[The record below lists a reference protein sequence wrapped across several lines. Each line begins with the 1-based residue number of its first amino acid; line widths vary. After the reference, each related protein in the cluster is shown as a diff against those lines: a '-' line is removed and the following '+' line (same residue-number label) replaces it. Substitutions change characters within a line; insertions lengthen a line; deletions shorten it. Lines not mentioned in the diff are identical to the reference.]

1 MRGNLST
8 SGETFQSSKRAAG
21 RDSFPFPLQIATSGY
36 IAQNYC
42 GHLAAKHVEEASFF
56 FKFNIFIGVKL
67 LYSGVLVSAL

>member
-56 FKFNIFIGVKL
+56 F
-67 LYSGVLVSAL
+67 